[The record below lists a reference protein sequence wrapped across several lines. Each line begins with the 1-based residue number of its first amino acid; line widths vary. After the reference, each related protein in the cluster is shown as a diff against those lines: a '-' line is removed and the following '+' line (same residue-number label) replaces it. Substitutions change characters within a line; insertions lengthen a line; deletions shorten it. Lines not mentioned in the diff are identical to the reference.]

1 MRTPLPVNDKK
12 SFRDDLFE
20 KLANDYLLKGT
31 SSVLALFLTEDIQES
46 VDRLRKEAGSDG
58 QEALADNVSAI
69 PRFCY
74 YYQLFQENSA
84 NSQKVFACFSEI
96 LRTIARR
103 SAPFFYEE
111 KFDEL
116 YRKMTFVLR
125 GFKSA
130 PLISESRRTG
140 RSRNIPGGRCKSKS
154 ALQKL
159 LKDFCRNLPE
169 VQEAYDTIMH
179 ERSSGNS
186 GGYSYGNNSSSGS
199 SGSYSYGGSG
209 SYGGYQSTQQDP
221 RLQAAVNYINS
232 RRYREALNTLD
243 QIPERSALWYYLSG
257 CANAG
262 LGNNVLARD
271 HAAQAVNMEPNNL
284 QYRQLLNQLDFS
296 SRRYQN
302 SPYGNGYGGGYS
314 SCGTGNM
321 CCDLCIADQLCE
333 CMGGDL
339 CTCM

>member
-1 MRTPLPVNDKK
+1 MA
-12 SFRDDLFE
+12 DL
-20 KLANDYLLKGT
+20 A
-31 SSVLALFLTEDIQES
+31 
-46 VDRLRKEAGSDG
+46 
-58 QEALADNVSAI
+58 
-69 PRFCY
+69 
-74 YYQLFQENSA
+74 
-84 NSQKVFACFSEI
+84 
-96 LRTIARR
+96 
-103 SAPFFYEE
+103 EE
-111 KFDEL
+111 KF
-116 YRKMTFVLR
+116 K
-125 GFKSA
+125 
-130 PLISESRRTG
+130 
-140 RSRNIPGGRCKSKS
+140 
-154 ALQKL
+154 
-159 LKDFCRNLPE
+159 E

-186 GGYSYGNNSSSGS
+186 GGYSYGNSSSSGG

-209 SYGGYQSTQQDP
+209 GYGGYQNAQQDP

-302 SPYGNGYGGGYS
+302 SPYGNGYGMGGNS
-314 SCGTGNM
+314 SCGTGNF
-321 CCDLCIADQLCE
+321 CCDLWIADTCCE

-339 CTCM
+339 CSCM

>member
-46 VDRLRKEAGSDG
+46 VDRLRKEAGS
-58 QEALADNVSAI
+58 ADNVSAI

-140 RSRNIPGGRCKSKS
+140 RSRNIPGRRCKSS
-154 ALQKL
+154 
-159 LKDFCRNLPE
+159 
-169 VQEAYDTIMH
+169 
-179 ERSSGNS
+179 
-186 GGYSYGNNSSSGS
+186 
-199 SGSYSYGGSG
+199 
-209 SYGGYQSTQQDP
+209 
-221 RLQAAVNYINS
+221 
-232 RRYREALNTLD
+232 
-243 QIPERSALWYYLSG
+243 
-257 CANAG
+257 
-262 LGNNVLARD
+262 
-271 HAAQAVNMEPNNL
+271 
-284 QYRQLLNQLDFS
+284 
-296 SRRYQN
+296 
-302 SPYGNGYGGGYS
+302 
-314 SCGTGNM
+314 
-321 CCDLCIADQLCE
+321 
-333 CMGGDL
+333 
-339 CTCM
+339 